1 MKLPHREHAYIPRE
15 KITGYLLN
23 PEHPKGR
30 GKAKF
35 FTSFGY
41 SLTQWEKLK
50 EALLQ
55 HMNTHDVSYSEKTPF
70 GTRHVIEGK
79 IFTPIGRTPKVRVV
93 WFIEMSGTQPR
104 LVTAYPIEVNDD

>member
-35 FTSFGY
+35 FT
-41 SLTQWEKLK
+41 
-50 EALLQ
+50 
-55 HMNTHDVSYSEKTPF
+55 
-70 GTRHVIEGK
+70 
-79 IFTPIGRTPKVRVV
+79 PIGRRPKVRVV